1 MDSATKIFFYVYT
14 SEASRGKQWK
24 RHAGYKGMPSFKIR
38 PKAMS
43 MHGRQLCIDPRT
55 GRTVFSVAKVS
66 RIKTMSLRHNLE
78 VCVGDSSEEVRAR
91 YLL

>member
-1 MDSATKIFFYVYT
+1 
-14 SEASRGKQWK
+14 
-24 RHAGYKGMPSFKIR
+24 MPSFKIR

-55 GRTVFSVAKVS
+55 GQTVFSVAKVS

-91 YLL
+91 YSL